1 MDLLNTDTV
10 ARIRILIPNLPILN
24 ISLSSC
30 HSGGGR
36 NCSLF
41 GAVCPTF

>member
-1 MDLLNTDTV
+1 MDLLNTDTI
-10 ARIRILIPNLPILN
+10 AHIQIPNLPILE

-30 HSGGGR
+30 HSGGGGH
-36 NCSLF
+36 CSLF